1 MSFTNLLEDFDYR
14 ILCDDFLLY
23 ELARLIEEDR
33 ASLDDEEFRQVIEAG
48 IHEHI
53 ERRLDIRADMALRF
67 RKAGRSS
74 DRVLE
79 VIEDIESPLG
89 DIPQILQSYTA
100 YLFQRLEQCS
110 EETPD
115 ERITAAADLLFD
127 TPADRSSAEASI
139 EFLGSIRSAVSAR
152 ILAHVISEPILDED
166 LELKAYKYVRSMWPL
181 PRHYILYSLKPH
193 SHEDIPFRWFQLL
206 AECDEPSAVD
216 RILEELVVH
225 GGDPTFREDLLAL
238 TSLLGQTHDP
248 EIEEKVLQVL
258 NSRAPAAALEML
270 EAFLKTT
277 TVRRHNKTEGPWDTL
292 DRAYSANRR
301 YLAATKLLDAGNK
314 PEAKRAIEELLR
326 DDPQYPFALMLKQVL

>member
-14 ILCDDFLLY
+14 IPCDDFLLY

-33 ASLDDEEFRQVIEAG
+33 ASLDNEEFRQVIAAG

-53 ERRLDIRADMALRF
+53 ERRLDIRADMAFRF
-67 RKAGRSS
+67 RKAGRSL
-74 DRVLE
+74 DKVLG
-79 VIEDIESPLG
+79 VIEDIESRLG

-110 EETPD
+110 EEPPD

-127 TPADRSSAEASI
+127 TPGDRSVAEASI
-139 EFLGSIRSAVSAR
+139 EFLGSVRSAVSAR
-152 ILAHVISEPILDED
+152 ILAHVISEPMLDED
-166 LELKAYKYVRSMWPL
+166 LELKAYDYLRSMWPL

-206 AECDEPSAVD
+206 TECDEPSAVD

-225 GGDPTFREDLLAL
+225 GGDPTCREDLLAL
-238 TSLLGQTHDP
+238 TSLLGQTNDP
-248 EIEEKVLQVL
+248 EVEEKVLQVL
-258 NSRAPAAALEML
+258 NSRAPAAAVEML
-270 EAFLKTT
+270 AAFLKT
-277 TVRRHNKTEGPWDTL
+277 KTIRGRTKAEGPWDTL

-301 YLAATKLLDAGNK
+301 YLMATKLLDAGK
-314 PEAKRAIEELLR
+314 KSEAKKAIEELLR
-326 DDPQYPFALMLKQVL
+326 DDPQYPFALMLKQVI